1 MATSPSV
8 AALLSDLRGVTVR
21 NTFLEF
27 EDTAPDD
34 LPDSGFARQ
43 ASEPAKPFNRQVSE
57 QTTTGSG
64 ATLEENSTEPEDAGL
79 SQLASYLT
87 GVPLPGG
94 GGGTRPHG
102 AQMPDLA
109 TAAALQAVMQV
120 AAANSASGGAP
131 AAPAA
136 PAPPS
141 VAGMMPPV
149 MRFCPN
155 CGAEAEPNHR
165 FCPYCCYQLQ
175 QPFPGGGG
183 TVGSGN
189 RAPAAPLRQ
198 RSCSQQAFGEDR
210 GANAST
216 SNPGAPNLLTC
227 LRRFRYVEAR
237 PADVEYAH
245 ALCVNFAC
253 GLKA

>member
-57 QTTTGSG
+57 QTTAGSG
-64 ATLEENSTEPEDAGL
+64 ATFEEGSTEPDDAGY
-79 SQLASYLT
+79 SQLESYLNR
-87 GVPLPGG
+87 VPLAAQALGG
-94 GGGTRPHG
+94 GGGTRPG

-109 TAAALQAVMQV
+109 TAAALQAVIQ
-120 AAANSASGGAP
+120 AATANSASTST
-131 AAPAA
+131 AAPS
-136 PAPPS
+136 PSPPCS
-141 VAGMMPPV
+141 GLMPV

-175 QPFPGGGG
+175 QSFPGGGG
-183 TVGSGN
+183 KVGSGN
-189 RAPAAPLRQ
+189 QAPPASLPQ
-198 RSCSQQAFGEDR
+198 PSCSQQAFGGDR
-210 GANAST
+210 GAAASA
-216 SNPGAPNLLTC
+216 SHPVAPNLLTC
-227 LRRFRYVEAR
+227 LRRFRYVEAS

-245 ALCVNFAC
+245 ALCLNFAH